1 MILGKFSRHVVC
13 SLAGLAATVDPDVDV
28 DMVFDYTHNLQKM
41 INDEIKG
48 CAVHISQISFSKM
61 NFSST
66 VIFYN

>member
-1 MILGKFSRHVVC
+1 MC

-28 DMVFDYTHNLQKM
+28 DMVFDYTHNLKNKM

-48 CAVHISQISFSKM
+48 CAVHISQISYSKM

>member
-1 MILGKFSRHVVC
+1 MC

-28 DMVFDYTHNLQKM
+28 DMVFDYTHNLKYKM

-61 NFSST
+61 NF
-66 VIFYN
+66 F